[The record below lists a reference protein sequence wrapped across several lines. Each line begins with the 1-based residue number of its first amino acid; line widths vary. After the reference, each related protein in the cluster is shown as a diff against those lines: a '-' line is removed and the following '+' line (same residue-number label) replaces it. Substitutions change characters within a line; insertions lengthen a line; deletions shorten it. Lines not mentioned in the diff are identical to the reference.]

1 MVDSLSN
8 SKDAI
13 LNSALNRISRD
24 SALGEFEAAITN
36 SLYGLNYRGVGNAAL
51 NNTEQ
56 HGLTFFT
63 RPCLNLSYDN
73 IKLVR
78 TFVPLLTNS
87 QYSYQRAIRTLL
99 DPRGANERSITCPLI
114 DNRNP
119 FIAVLTNNLIS
130 LSGWPDLDVDVYTT
144 KPGVSREEFS
154 MIDGYPRILNAFDL
168 TANFRN
174 IKGDPITLLFNTWVM
189 YAARVYRGDFDP
201 YPEMILENT
210 IDYNTRIYRLT
221 LDPTRQYVQKIAATG
236 AAFPTVSPLGAAFNF
251 TEEQPFTREADQL
264 SIRFRCMGAEYL
276 DPIIIKEFNEL
287 VLSFNPSM
295 RDEARRSS
303 YYKKLTLAERSYFN
317 YRGLPLINPDSNE
330 LEIWVDRTMYNTELN
345 AG

>member
-1 MVDSLSN
+1 MTDSLGN

-13 LNSALNRISRD
+13 LNRLLNKVSKN
-24 SALGEFEAAITN
+24 SGLGEFESAITN
-36 SLYGLNYRGVGNAAL
+36 TFYGLNYRGVGNAAL

-73 IKLVR
+73 IKMVR
-78 TFVPLLTNS
+78 TFVPLLTES
-87 QYSYQRAIRTLL
+87 QISYQRAIRVLL
-99 DPRGANERSITCPLI
+99 DPRAAFEKNVTCPII
-114 DNRNP
+114 DHNNP

-144 KPGVSREEFS
+144 KPGAMREEFS

-174 IKGDPITLLFNTWVM
+174 IKGDPITLLFNIWVM
-189 YAARVYRGDFDP
+189 YAARVYRGDFNP
-201 YPEMILENT
+201 YTEMILENT

-236 AAFPTVSPLGAAFNF
+236 ASFPSASPIGAAFNF

-264 SIRFRCMGAEYL
+264 SIRFRCMGAEYM
-276 DPIIIKEFNEL
+276 DPILIREFNEL
-287 VLSFNPSM
+287 VFGFNPGLKNQ
-295 RDEARRSS
+295 ARRNSL
-303 YYKKLTLAERSYFN
+303 YKKLTLQERIFFN
-317 YRGLPLINPDSNE
+317 YRGLPLINPDTNE
-330 LEIWVDRTMYNTELN
+330 LEIYVDRVMYNNELN
-345 AG
+345 S